1 MKARIISLMNI
12 LYLAPCLVMAQ
23 QAGNSEVEMADM
35 LRSSGKI
42 YIVVA
47 VVTIIMTG
55 LIIYLVSLDRKL
67 TKIEKKL
74 TEKQPS

>member
-1 MKARIISLMNI
+1 MKARIFLLLNI
-12 LYLAPCLVMAQ
+12 LLFIPWFVMGQ
-23 QAGNSEVEMADM
+23 QATGSDVEMADL

-55 LIIYLVSLDRKL
+55 LIIYLVSIDRKL